1 MLEKAWK
8 AERLPIGNDLEAPFM
23 KVIKLPLLKEYVI
36 GPEPADVVCSKLIR
50 RLIDEFQVIA
60 CVVAIENQLYVR
72 ISAFVYNSI
81 DDYKRL
87 GDAILILS
95 KNNLYNN

>member
-1 MLEKAWK
+1 MLEKLWK
-8 AERLPIGNDLEAPFM
+8 TERLPIATDLEAPFM
-23 KVIKLPLLKEYVI
+23 KVIKLPHLEDYVL
-36 GPEPADVVCSKLIR
+36 GLEPADVVCSKLIR
-50 RLIDEFQVIA
+50 RLMDEFQVIA

-72 ISAFVYNSI
+72 VSAFVYNSI

-95 KNNLYNN
+95 VKSSCNN